1 MFGLQGKQIID
12 FSSIEG
18 SSSEESILR
27 KFLRNCEDDMEGVT
41 ATKMLHS

>member
-1 MFGLQGKQIID
+1 MFSLQGKQIID

-18 SSSEESILR
+18 GSSKESILR
-27 KFLRNCEDDMEGVT
+27 KLPRNCEDDIEGVT